1 MGICIGVS
9 IYDMSGAALWL
20 VALSMKWLDRKPRG
34 GSDRIFPSIPKDHG
48 KKTDVVSD
56 GAKHARLE
64 TFFETNSKMII
75 EVMEM
80 KSKMLD
86 LETILKD
93 NMQEIER
100 MKSPVSVSFEPND
113 EESPQP

>member
-20 VALSMKWLDRKPRG
+20 VALSMKWLDRQPSG
-34 GSDRIFPSIPKDHG
+34 GSNRIFPSISQDHG
-48 KKTDVVSD
+48 KKADVSG
-56 GAKHARLE
+56 GAKGLD
-64 TFFETNSKMII
+64 TLFQTNSKMII

-100 MKSPVSVSFEPND
+100 LKSPVFVSLEPND
-113 EESPQP
+113 ESPQP

>member
-20 VALSMKWLDRKPRG
+20 VSLSMKWLDRQPSG
-34 GSDRIFPSIPKDHG
+34 GSNRIFPPIPQDHG
-48 KKTDVVSD
+48 KKEDVGD
-56 GAKHARLE
+56 GAKHARLD
-64 TFFETNSKMII
+64 TLFETHSKMII

-80 KSKMLD
+80 KSNLLN

-100 MKSPVSVSFEPND
+100 LKSPVSVSFEPND
-113 EESPQP
+113 ESPQP